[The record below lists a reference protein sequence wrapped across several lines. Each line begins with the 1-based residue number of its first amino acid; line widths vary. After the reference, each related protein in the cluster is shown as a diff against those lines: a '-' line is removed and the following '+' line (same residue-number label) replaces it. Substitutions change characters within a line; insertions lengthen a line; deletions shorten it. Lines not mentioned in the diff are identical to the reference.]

1 MTSQRLSELRH
12 KGYITEEEYQELKT
26 NPGKKVR
33 NNMTREE
40 AITKYIVPAIEKT
53 WNDKRCK
60 EILEALEQEPCED
73 AISRQAVKE
82 LFQEAEMSGEY
93 SFLGIDDLPP
103 VTPQPKTGHWI
114 PAGYYHAGAYED
126 IQYVT
131 CSCCR
136 EDSLE
141 EGDYCPNCG
150 AKMEWEVEE

>member
-1 MTSQRLSELRH
+1 
-12 KGYITEEEYQELKT
+12 
-26 NPGKKVR
+26 
-33 NNMTREE
+33 MTREE
-40 AITKYIVPAIEKT
+40 AI
-53 WNDKRCK
+53 
-60 EILEALEQEPCED
+60 EILKDHMIVHEINEPKALYISEALVMAIKALEQKPCED
-73 AISRQAVKE
+73 AISRQSVKE

-150 AKMEWEVEE
+150 AKMEWEG